1 MSPRNDTAT
10 IVSADAAYSL
20 IPLLTAQLK
29 SMASAS
35 MWPQEVIDALYV
47 DYQDGGLLVEY
58 PDSIASQVDDLE
70 YGSTTTL
77 PNAVVRP
84 FILRS
89 GDIIKKVV
97 GAQAIDEIL
106 TLEDVFNG

>member
-1 MSPRNDTAT
+1 
-10 IVSADAAYSL
+10 
-20 IPLLTAQLK
+20 
-29 SMASAS
+29 
-35 MWPQEVIDALYV
+35 
-47 DYQDGGLLVEY
+47 
-58 PDSIASQVDDLE
+58 
-70 YGSTTTL
+70 
-77 PNAVVRP
+77 VVRP